1 MSESLRSSLTIVGAI
16 RLSTRSEVISAS
28 LIAAALVGLS
38 LVIFL
43 VAYSGA
49 AEVASAMLLLGWW
62 LAPIALFHVVPLFFS
77 TLSWRALMPPADRT
91 PVLDAV
97 WIRWIRE
104 SINALLPVA
113 GVGGDI
119 VGARLAHRRGL
130 PGVPAAAAMVVDTT
144 VGVVTQLVFVLVG
157 LALLIGR
164 SGGFASVPAA
174 GALLIGVAALAS
186 LVAIFVSLQHR
197 SLFLRFANFARRF
210 APGKWP
216 TVFAGSALAIDAAIV
231 ATYRRGF
238 AFLRANVLRLAA
250 WAGSAGEI
258 WLLMHF
264 LHKPFSATDAFVLES
279 LTSGVSAVAFLVP
292 GALGAQ
298 EGGFVVFGALLGLP
312 PDTALAISLSKRV
325 RELLLG
331 LPGLFVWQYIEG
343 RYFFHRGENQA
354 RRRAHC
360 DGPIAVLGE
369 AVAGEAVAGDSV
381 TAGKPIASRR
391 SARRI

>member
-1 MSESLRSSLTIVGAI
+1 
-16 RLSTRSEVISAS
+16 
-28 LIAAALVGLS
+28 LIAAALAGLS

-43 VAYSGA
+43 VVYSGA

-62 LAPIALFHVVPLFFS
+62 LAPITLFHVVPLFFS
-77 TLSWRALMPPADRT
+77 TLSWRTLMPPADRT

-113 GVGGDI
+113 GVGGDF

-130 PGVPAAAAMVVDTT
+130 PGVPAAATMVVDTT
-144 VGVVTQLVFVLVG
+144 VGVVTQLVFVVAG
-157 LALLIGR
+157 VALLIAR
-164 SGGFASVPAA
+164 YGGASSVPAA
-174 GALLIGVAALAS
+174 RALLIGVGALAT

-197 SLFLRFANFARRF
+197 SLFLRFGGFARRF
-210 APGKWP
+210 APAKWS
-216 TVFAGSALAIDAAIV
+216 TMFTGSALAIDAAIV
-231 ATYRRGF
+231 ATYGRGF
-238 AFLRANVLRLAA
+238 SLLRANVLRLAA

-258 WLLMHF
+258 WLLMGF

-279 LTSGVSAVAFLVP
+279 LTSGVSAVAFMVP

-298 EGGFVVFGALLGLP
+298 EGGFVVFGALMGLP
-312 PDTALAISLSKRV
+312 ADTALAISLSKRV

-331 LPGLFVWQYIEG
+331 LPGLFVWHCIEG
-343 RYFFHRGENQA
+343 RYFLRRGED
-354 RRRAHC
+354 RALCNVHC
-360 DGPIAVLGE
+360 DGAVAVVGE
-369 AVAGEAVAGDSV
+369 AVAGEDVAGDSV
-381 TAGKPIASRR
+381 TGGRPSPSRR